1 MKLVRTGTGDRWQ
14 RGNLRSGSCVAAL
27 CVMTVVGTWI
37 QASAQELPAV
47 ETQRSG
53 MEMKIAQ
60 GVPVAPTDANIRP
73 SAGMGAGLPL
83 QSTPLEDLLLEKNL
97 ISRDE
102 WLRTKAEEERR
113 TFERLTEGQF
123 RASPRWF
130 ERINVN
136 GYAQFRYSTRSQ
148 NNLTNQQGESFSNNN
163 NGDFFYRRIRMVFQ
177 GQMSDRISFFL
188 QGAYEGNG
196 FQTSNAEMVDA
207 YADYYITKN
216 KEHRIRAGLQRVP
229 NSFDTYRSSSQ
240 RQELDRSESVQTGS
254 PGERD
259 FGLAYYWSPKIAQER
274 FATMTTYHNGPG
286 DYGVFGIMVY
296 NGQGRNQI
304 ERNRDK
310 HFGAKLSY
318 PFELPNGRL
327 LETGVLAFTGIYNVQ
342 NVGAPT
348 STSGSRCAKVLTHG
362 GCEIQDQRVTAY
374 IFTPPQPWGFQ
385 GEYTV
390 GRGPERNAQGFVAEQ
405 ELHGGYAQVN
415 YTWRYSDVGQ
425 LTPYVRY
432 SYYHGGMKNFQGAAA
447 DNTMWNFGLVWE
459 PDTHLRLVS
468 EYSLHDRLD
477 TTVLALNRSQ
487 DELYGHWLRFQIQYF
502 FN

>member
-1 MKLVRTGTGDRWQ
+1 MKQVRTGVGDRLQ
-14 RGNLRSGSCVAAL
+14 RGNLRSVNCVAAL
-27 CVMTVVGTWI
+27 WVMTVLGMGT
-37 QASAQELPAV
+37 QTSAQELPAV
-47 ETQRSG
+47 GSQASG
-53 MEMKIAQ
+53 MEMNVAQ
-60 GVPVAPTDANIRP
+60 GVPVAPSDSNIRP
-73 SAGMGAGLPL
+73 SAGMGTGLQL
-83 QSTPLEDLLLEKNL
+83 QSSPLEDLLLEKGL

-113 TFERLTEGQF
+113 AFERLTEGQF
-123 RASPRWF
+123 RASPRWY

-163 NGDFFYRRIRMVFQ
+163 NQDFFYRRIRMVFQ
-177 GQMSDRISFFL
+177 GQMSERISFFL
-188 QGAYEGNG
+188 QFALEGNG
-196 FQTSNAEMVDA
+196 FDLENNEMVDA
-207 YADYYITKN
+207 YADYYLTKN
-216 KEHRIRAGLQRVP
+216 KEHRIRAGLHRVP

-240 RQELDRSESVQTGS
+240 RQELDRSEAVQTGS

-259 FGLAYYWSPKIAQER
+259 LGLAYYWSPKIAQER
-274 FATMTTYHNGPG
+274 FATLTTYHNGPG
-286 DYGVFGIMVY
+286 DYGVFGVMVY
-296 NGQGRNQI
+296 NGQGRSQT
-304 ERNRDK
+304 ETNRDK
-310 HFGAKLSY
+310 HFGAKLAY

-327 LETGVLAFTGIYNVQ
+327 LEAGVMAFTGTFNVAGT
-342 NVGAPT
+342 GAPT
-348 STSGSRCAKVLTHG
+348 STSGTRCAKVLTHG
-362 GCEIQDQRVTAY
+362 GCEVQDQRATAY
-374 IFTPPQPWGFQ
+374 FWTPPQPWGFM

-415 YTWRYSDVGQ
+415 YTWRYSDIGQ

-468 EYSLHDRLD
+468 EYALHDRLD
-477 TTVLALNRSQ
+477 TTVLAVNRPQ
-487 DELYGHWLRFQIQYF
+487 DELYGQTLRFQIQYF